1 MLLECFISG
10 MLIRASIHNQ
20 IPFEV
25 SNSLTMINHFRVL
38 SNISNCSIMYKV
50 MLRLMILLISQFF
63 ITGLLAQVP
72 ISLESKPK
80 SMEAGMPNPPASP
93 TKVKCAI
100 MILNVIEIDDV
111 NESFEAEIVVLASWK
126 DPRLA
131 FDPTTEGTEV
141 KLFQGSYQFYE
152 RFNGWWPQLV
162 ILNEAGRNE
171 PNAITLRVFP
181 DGTVRYREQ
190 RNTVLETAMNLR
202 VFPFDTQKL
211 RATLIPF
218 ANTTSMV
225 QLEVDEHILNSS
237 NKYIEGQKELN
248 VAGWQLKHLDM
259 TVDEK
264 AVSFGNKNDN
274 FSQLKTIITVK
285 RLSWQIIW
293 SILFPLMIIVCT
305 VWSIFWLELESL
317 NDRLNISFIG
327 ILTIVAYQFVVL
339 EDLPSM
345 SYLTFT
351 DIMLLT
357 SFLMMALTVPQSIII
372 HRLMINGRQLLA
384 HKVDQIS
391 RFAFPLCYVILL
403 LIAALGYGVL

>member
-1 MLLECFISG
+1 MHHVRFR
-10 MLIRASIHNQ
+10 LII
-20 IPFEV
+20 
-25 SNSLTMINHFRVL
+25 LVL
-38 SNISNCSIMYKV
+38 
-50 MLRLMILLISQFF
+50 SQFF
-63 ITGLLAQVP
+63 LAGLLAQNPNSFVG
-72 ISLESKPK
+72 K
-80 SMEAGMPNPPASP
+80 SNPMQAGTPNPPASP

-100 MILNVIEIDDV
+100 MILNVIDIDDV
-111 NESFEAEIVVLASWK
+111 NESFEAEIVVLATWK

-131 FDPTTEGTEV
+131 FDPTIDGTEV

-152 RFNGWWPQLV
+152 LFKGWWPQLV

-171 PNAITLRVFP
+171 PNAITLRVLP

-190 RNTVLETAMNLR
+190 RNAVLETPMNLR
-202 VFPFDTQKL
+202 AFPFDTQKL

-218 ANTTSMV
+218 ANTTNMV

-237 NKYIEGQKELN
+237 NKYIEEQKDLN

-259 TVDEK
+259 TVVEK

-274 FSQLKTIITVK
+274 FSQPKTIITIK

-293 SILFPLMIIVCT
+293 SILFPLMIIVCSF
-305 VWSIFWLELESL
+305 WSIFWLELESM
-317 NDRLNISFIG
+317 NERLNISFIG

-351 DIMLLT
+351 DMMLLT
-357 SFLMMALTVPQSIII
+357 SFLVMALTVPQSIII

-391 RFAFPLCYVILL
+391 RFAFPICYVILL
-403 LIAALGYGVL
+403 LIAAVGYGVF

>member
-1 MLLECFISG
+1 M
-10 MLIRASIHNQ
+10 
-20 IPFEV
+20 
-25 SNSLTMINHFRVL
+25 
-38 SNISNCSIMYKV
+38 
-50 MLRLMILLISQFF
+50 
-63 ITGLLAQVP
+63 LAQVP
-72 ISLESKPK
+72 ISLVGKTIP
-80 SMEAGMPNPPASP
+80 MEAGMPNPPASP
-93 TKVKCAI
+93 TKIKCAI
-100 MILNVIEIDDV
+100 MILNVINIDDV
-111 NESFEAEIVVLASWK
+111 NESFEAEIVVLANWK

-131 FDPTTEGTEV
+131 FDPKIEGTDV
-141 KLFQGSYQFYE
+141 KLFQGSYQIYE
-152 RFNGWWPQLV
+152 LFKGWWPQLV

-171 PNAITLRVFP
+171 PNAVVLRVLP
-181 DGTVRYREQ
+181 DGTVRFREQ

-202 VFPFDTQKL
+202 AFPFDTQKL

-237 NKYIEGQKELN
+237 NKYIEDQKELN

-259 TVDEK
+259 IVQEK

-317 NDRLNISFIG
+317 NNRLNISFIG

-357 SFLMMALTVPQSIII
+357 SFFTMALTVPQSIFV
-372 HRLMINGRQLLA
+372 HRLMRNGRQALA
-384 HKVDQIS
+384 HKLDQIS
-391 RFAFPLCYVILL
+391 RFAFPLTYALL
-403 LIAALGYGVL
+403 LLASAAAYGIL